1 MSCRSV
7 QSNVTCLEDF
17 CTLCVYAFVYL
28 SLHFICHSLFIFHT
42 FVYICLDPLVS
53 MQSFCIVV
61 NSNFNVCLYVLFVF
75 LCFFFLPGCVCM
87 DEGVCVSVLSSN
99 LSTYNMLII
108 YFIYLPTIYLLSTN
122 RFAIIYFI
130 LSIY

>member
-99 LSTYNMLII
+99 LSTYNMLLSTL
-108 YFIYLPTIYLLSTN
+108 YYLYLSTN